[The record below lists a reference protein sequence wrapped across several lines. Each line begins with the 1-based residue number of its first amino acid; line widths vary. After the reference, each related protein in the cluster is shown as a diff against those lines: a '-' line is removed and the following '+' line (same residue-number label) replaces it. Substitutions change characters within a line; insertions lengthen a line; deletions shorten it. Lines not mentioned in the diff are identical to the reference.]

1 MKDILKE
8 KLLSVKERHEQKVQN
23 NSMIVKMAKSFQAQK
38 NSKKESVLIARNQ
51 VKQLRT
57 LSQATQRK
65 STRDNYESRVE
76 KERRAQEEALKK
88 VISIQIR
95 ELEKVE
101 ASMLERLS
109 MTQDKKQEVFKSL
122 QEKAEVSKTP
132 LSNNNIKNM
141 F

>member
-1 MKDILKE
+1 
-8 KLLSVKERHEQKVQN
+8 VQN

-38 NSKKESVLIARNQ
+38 SSKKESLLIARNQ
-51 VKQLRT
+51 GKQLRT

-76 KERRAQEEALKK
+76 GERRIQEEALKK
-88 VISIQIR
+88 VRNIQIR

-101 ASMLERLS
+101 ALMLERLS
-109 MTQDKKQEVFKSL
+109 MTQDKKQQVFKSL

-132 LSNNNIKNM
+132 LANNIIKNLI
-141 F
+141 

>member
-122 QEKAEVSKTP
+122 QEKAEVSKAP
-132 LSNNNIKNM
+132 LI
-141 F
+141 

>member
-8 KLLSVKERHEQKVQN
+8 KLLSVKERQEQKVQN
-23 NSMIVKMAKSFQAQK
+23 NAMIVKMAKSFQAQK
-38 NSKKESVLIARNQ
+38 TSKKESVLIARNQ
-51 VKQLRT
+51 GKQLRT

-88 VISIQIR
+88 VSNIQIR

-101 ASMLERLS
+101 ALMLERLS
-109 MTQDKKQEVFKSL
+109 MTQDKKQEVFKNL
-122 QEKAEVSKTP
+122 QDKAEVSKTP
-132 LSNNNIKNM
+132 LI
-141 F
+141 